1 MLSLS
6 LSLGNY
12 LTIGDNV
19 VVQLNSISGDRCKLT
34 IDAPRE
40 VPIVRGKVHEREGG
54 ERPDSVFDNPIFH
67 KRELPWDR
75 SKAQALNAM
84 RALLDRMDDDDEDV
98 QTLRRQLSHM
108 FPQTTT
114 VSSGGRA
121 G

>member
-1 MLSLS
+1 MLSLT

-12 LTIGDNV
+12 MTIGDNV

-40 VPIVRGKVHEREGG
+40 VPIVRGKVREREGG
-54 ERPDSVFDNPIFH
+54 ERPDCVFDNPIYH

-84 RALLDRMDDDDEDV
+84 RALLDRMDDDDPDV
-98 QTLRRQLSHM
+98 QSLRRQLNHM
-108 FPQTTT
+108 FP
-114 VSSGGRA
+114 A
-121 G
+121 GAKVKAAP